1 MNVFVVFKGD
11 AWLSSRSLEL
21 MGVFG
26 TLEESVDAIVSK
38 GRFEKDWIEEQG
50 DYAMDEVKEFLLEQ
64 KQTPQCGD
72 VNYIIDERELNNWE
86 D

>member
-1 MNVFVVFKGD
+1 MSVFIVFKGD

-21 MGVFG
+21 KGVFG

-38 GRFEKDWIEEQG
+38 GEFDKYWIEEQG
-50 DYAMDEVKEFLLEQ
+50 DYAMDEVKEYLLEQ
-64 KQTPQCGD
+64 RQTPQCGD
-72 VNYIIDERELNNWE
+72 INYIIEERELNEWE